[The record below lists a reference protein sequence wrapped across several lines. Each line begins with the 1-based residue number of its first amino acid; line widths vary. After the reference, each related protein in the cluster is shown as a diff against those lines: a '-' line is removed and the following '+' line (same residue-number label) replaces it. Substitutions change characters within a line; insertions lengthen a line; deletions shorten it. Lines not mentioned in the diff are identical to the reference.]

1 MLSLDMDISIV
12 RRRKM
17 MNKSIEDFE
26 SLIKTDYGNI
36 AGIVVMH
43 GGEKV
48 YEGYFDGYAANDTI
62 HIASVTK
69 SIISALIGIA
79 IDKGYI
85 KSVDQ
90 KVLEFFPDY
99 TVKRGEKTIM
109 NVTIK
114 NILTMTAPYKYKS
127 EPYTKV
133 FRSDDWTKA
142 ALDLLGGKR
151 DPGGFKYSTI
161 GIQILS
167 GILTNAT
174 GQAVLDF
181 AAENLFEPLGIKAPH
196 NASINCKEE
205 YFAFLKDRYVRGWVV
220 DSKGTNTAGWGLT
233 LTPRDMAIIGQLYLN
248 GGSWNGKQVLSSS
261 WIEESTKVSSRW
273 EDLSYGY
280 LWWIVDNK
288 EHGCYVALGDGGNA
302 IFINA
307 KKQMVISIA
316 SRFMPRAQNRI
327 ELIEKHIVPLFEDH
341 ESVIITTKNN
351 KSSIN

>member
-1 MLSLDMDISIV
+1 
-12 RRRKM
+12 
-17 MNKSIEDFE
+17 MNKSITDFE
-26 SLIKTDYGNI
+26 SLIKRDYGNI
-36 AGIVVMH
+36 SGIVVMQ
-43 GGEKV
+43 GGEMV
-48 YEGYFDGYAANDTI
+48 YEGYFDGYTADDTI

-85 KSVDQ
+85 ESVDQ
-90 KVLEFFPDY
+90 KVLDFFPDY

-127 EPYTKV
+127 EPYAKV
-133 FRSDDWTKA
+133 YTSDDWTKA
-142 ALDLLGGKR
+142 ALDLLGGKSLL
-151 DPGGFKYSTI
+151 GGFKYSTI

-174 GQAVLDF
+174 CQPVLDF
-181 AAENLFEPLGIKAPH
+181 AKENLFEPLGIKAPH
-196 NASINCKEE
+196 NENVHCKEE

-233 LTPRDMAIIGQLYLN
+233 LTPRDMAKIGQLYLN
-248 GGSWNGKQVLSSS
+248 GGSWNGKQLLSSK
-261 WIEESTKVSSRW
+261 WIEESTKENSRW
-273 EDLSYGY
+273 GELSYGY

-288 EHGCYVALGDGGNA
+288 EHSSYVALGDGGNA
-302 IFINA
+302 IFVNT
-307 KKQMVISIA
+307 KKKIVISIA

-327 ELIEKHIVPLFEDH
+327 ELIEKHIVPLFDIH
-341 ESVIITTKNN
+341 ESVILTTENN
-351 KSSIN
+351 KYSFN